1 MSDVKTKQI
10 NVNTLL
16 LSLLGILTGI
26 SGWGINETVR
36 DVKHNQEQMWKAIMP
51 RSEVEARIEDTK
63 MTNNRIE
70 AELVEVRTRL
80 TSVEMA
86 VIRLQKQ

>member
-36 DVKHNQEQMWKAIMP
+36 DVKRNQEQMWKAIMP
-51 RSEVEARIEDTK
+51 RAEVEARIEDTK